1 MFQLMHKS
9 VRAKLLALMFTT
21 TLVALL
27 LALFMLAIYDAQ
39 RYSERWTSD
48 LGTQA
53 EILGRSSAAALAFD
67 DPKTARENL
76 HLLQVRPKVLAAA
89 IYNPDGKLFASY
101 TLSSAPPKPFPAF
114 PVADSVDIEGNEIF
128 LFKRIVEND
137 TVIGTVYIRAQ
148 YELLDRLL
156 DYLGIL
162 GTVLVLSMLAA
173 LLIWAWLQKAI
184 TQPIQ
189 DITHVA
195 REVMESRNFALRVQK
210 TTDDEIGYLVDAF
223 NNMLAEIGRSSDA
236 LLTADRMKDQ
246 FIATLAHELRNPLA
260 PIGNALHLLEM
271 AGDRPDVAAN
281 ARQMAARQLKQLVR
295 LVDDLLDV
303 SRITTGKLML
313 KKEHIVLHKIIDSA
327 VEIARPLIQA
337 RGHKLSVELPPQPIY
352 LHGDETRLAQVFSN
366 LLNNAAKY
374 TDKNGVIELKA
385 KIVENDV
392 LVEIQDNGI
401 GIAPEILSAI
411 FEMFTQANV
420 SNDRTQTGLGVGLA
434 LALRLVEMHDG
445 TIEAYSAGL
454 GKGSR
459 FTVRL
464 PLIAAP
470 IPTALPTSRPVQGQ
484 PVGDTQRILVVDDN
498 YDFATSLATILADM
512 GHDVRVEH
520 NGVDGLHSAVE
531 FRPALAFLDIGL
543 PGMNGYELAR
553 QIRAQLQPHSVFLVA
568 ITGWGQASDKLRAS
582 QAGFDHH
589 FVKPLDPTQLPGVF
603 QAAARKRSALAT

>member
-1 MFQLMHKS
+1 MLDSIHKS
-9 VRAKLLALMFTT
+9 VRAKLLVMMFTT
-21 TLVALL
+21 TLVALV
-27 LALFMLAIYDAQ
+27 LALFMLAVYDANNY
-39 RYSERWTSD
+39 RDRWVTD
-48 LGTQA
+48 LSTQA

-76 HLLQVRPKVLAAA
+76 HLLRVRPKILAAA
-89 IYNPDGKLFASY
+89 IYDPAGKLFASY
-101 TLSSAPPKPFPAF
+101 TRTDSRPRPFPLF
-114 PVADSVDIEGNEIF
+114 PVSDNFDIQGNELL
-128 LFKRIVEND
+128 LFKSIIENE

-148 YELLDRLL
+148 YELLERLV

-162 GTVLVLSMLAA
+162 GAVLVLSMIAA

-184 TQPIQ
+184 TKPIQ
-189 DITHVA
+189 DITYVA

-223 NNMLAEIGRSSDA
+223 NNMLAEIGRSSNA

-271 AGDRPDVAAN
+271 AGDRPEVAAS
-281 ARQMAARQLKQLVR
+281 ARQMMARQLKQLVR

-303 SRITTGKLML
+303 SRITTGKLVL
-313 KKEHIVLHKIIDSA
+313 KKEQVELHKIIENA
-327 VEIARPLIQA
+327 IEIARPVIES
-337 RGHKLSVELPPQPIY
+337 RGHGFTVDLPPEPIY
-352 LHGDETRLAQVFSN
+352 LYGDETRLAQVFSN

-374 TDKNGVIELKA
+374 TDRNGNISLK
-385 KIVENDV
+385 VDV
-392 LVEIQDNGI
+392 AGNTVAVSVCDNGI
-401 GIAPEILSAI
+401 GIAPETLNDI
-411 FEMFTQANV
+411 FEMFTQAIMPH
-420 SNDRTQTGLGVGLA
+420 DRTQSGLGVGLA

-470 IPTALPTSRPVQGQ
+470 APQLPVSGPDPAVRQT
-484 PVGDTQRILVVDDN
+484 DEAQRILIVDDN
-498 YDFATSLATILADM
+498 HDFAISLATILTRL
-512 GHDVRVEH
+512 GHQVRVAH
-520 NGVDGLHSAVE
+520 NGLEGLEAAVE
-531 FRPALAFLDIGL
+531 FRPAIAFLDIGL

-553 QIRAQLQPHSVFLVA
+553 QIRAQLMSDLVFLVA

-589 FVKPLDPTQLPGVF
+589 FVKPLDPSQLPGVF
-603 QAAARKRSALAT
+603 QAAAHKRAASA